1 MTHRRLST
9 PVLAQPFFNTEEQR
23 TALARERFFE
33 EGARPSGLVSESVIQ
48 SWYRC
53 IQSHRKPNEPTSF
66 NTVTRSRIHST
77 LSRNRMFLDASADEL
92 VRLETMLAGTACR
105 AMLTDASGVVVHATR
120 STSTHEQSLHLASR
134 VGVNLA
140 EENVGTTA
148 PGIVVRTGQPC
159 TVRSA
164 EHFFDCMRIIQC
176 AAAPI
181 RDIHQQMAGV
191 LNMSIESQS
200 FGFDAASMV
209 ALHATSIENRL
220 LQTQS
225 REHIVV
231 RLQTLP
237 TLLGTPMEGLAG
249 VNSDGMVTWVNGAA
263 ARLLGVLQVGPWT
276 ELSQVF
282 GLESQELAALTRRVD
297 PTRHQLPNGLAVWL
311 LAHMQSADGAKEVF
325 SLGNHQEGEP
335 ATAEPEPATAEPE
348 PATTALVDITPALP
362 ISLRASDEQLV
373 GRTLAKYGG
382 NVSKAARA
390 LGVSRGLVYRHVN
403 RLRPAT
409 ENAAAISPDI
419 PPPPP
424 NSDAIGEPSPPHNF
438 VSTAAG
444 HPQSCL
450 PPHERAQTRLLTRPV
465 ARQRD
470 AVHDPAKSVVIV
482 DGIVMCAAVVP
493 KRDRTHLPAKAEDE
507 LLLLVRE

>member
-1 MTHRRLST
+1 
-9 PVLAQPFFNTEEQR
+9 
-23 TALARERFFE
+23 
-33 EGARPSGLVSESVIQ
+33 
-48 SWYRC
+48 
-53 IQSHRKPNEPTSF
+53 
-66 NTVTRSRIHST
+66 
-77 LSRNRMFLDASADEL
+77 MFLDASADEL

-105 AMLTDASGVVVHATR
+105 AMLTDATGVVVHATR
-120 STSTHEQSLHLASR
+120 STSTHAQSLHLASR

-164 EHFFDCMRIIQC
+164 EHFFDCMQIIQC

-181 RDIHQQMAGV
+181 RDIHQQIAGV

-220 LQTQS
+220 LQAQS

-231 RLQTLP
+231 RLQALP

-276 ELSQVF
+276 QLNEVF
-282 GLESQELAALTRRVD
+282 GLESQELAALTRRAA

-311 LAHMQSADGAKEVF
+311 LAHMQSADGATEVF
-325 SLGNHQEGEP
+325 SLGSHQEG
-335 ATAEPEPATAEPE
+335 EPATAEPE
-348 PATTALVDITPALP
+348 PATTALVDMTPALP

-382 NVSKAARA
+382 NVSKTARA
-390 LGVSRGLVYRHVN
+390 RGVSRGLVYRHVN

-409 ENAAAISPDI
+409 ENDAAISPAM

-424 NSDAIGEPSPPHNF
+424 NSDAIGEPSPPIISSPQRPAIRKAACHPMS
-438 VSTAAG
+438 VSK
-444 HPQSCL
+444 
-450 PPHERAQTRLLTRPV
+450 RA
-465 ARQRD
+465 
-470 AVHDPAKSVVIV
+470 
-482 DGIVMCAAVVP
+482 C
-493 KRDRTHLPAKAEDE
+493 
-507 LLLLVRE
+507 